1 MVVGNQDFFR
11 VHDYYENMKDKITTY
26 SLKGKVDICW
36 EHLRNV
42 RAIAE
47 KELTWGEFEELF
59 IE

>member
-26 SLKGKVDICW
+26 NLKGKVDICW